1 MKTVPAERSNGLTGK
16 GLERHAAEMR
26 QKIHVDGEAHLS
38 LNVFFPHLVFSK
50 DAERIWIPWYA

>member
-16 GLERHAAEMR
+16 WLEQHAAEMR

-38 LNVFFPHLVFSK
+38 LNVFFPT
-50 DAERIWIPWYA
+50 